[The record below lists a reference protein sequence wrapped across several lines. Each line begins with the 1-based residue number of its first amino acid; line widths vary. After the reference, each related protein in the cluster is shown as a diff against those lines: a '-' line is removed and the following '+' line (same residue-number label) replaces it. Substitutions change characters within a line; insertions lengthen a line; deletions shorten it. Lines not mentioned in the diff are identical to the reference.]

1 MTDSKITPETQSDTE
16 EKPQSSDWKVFQGTQ
31 PDAKAKLKQL
41 LSVEA
46 PGWRQFVDE
55 EQTADWKKKKK
66 KQDDQYWEK
75 LRAQANKKTR
85 DVQRGEKFRLRV
97 QSAPGAETDGASEN
111 PYKTVIE
118 AVNAALYLRRPL
130 MITGRPGSGKTS
142 LAYAL
147 AHELNLGPVLLWPI
161 TTRSSLQKALYS
173 YDAIARLQD
182 GQLNEQ
188 LIKLGDT
195 NSADQQAKT
204 QEKVAADF
212 KDIGQYIRLGPV
224 GTAFLPSD
232 IPRVLL
238 IDEIDKSDINLPNEL
253 LNLLEEGEFEV
264 PELKRLSKAGTEV
277 QTVESDDDLE
287 VSIPKGKVRCR
298 AFPIIIMTSNGER
311 DFPPAFY
318 RRCLRVRMPNPSEE
332 ALKAI
337 VEAHLGAENVK
348 RFKDVI
354 RDFSTEQDA
363 ETLSGLPTD
372 QLLNLIYLLAQ
383 QPKAASQDLS
393 QSTLKKLLF
402 NPLDSGSD
410 DTP

>member
-1 MTDSKITPETQSDTE
+1 MTDWKI
-16 EKPQSSDWKVFQGTQ
+16 FQGNQST
-31 PDAKAKLKQL
+31 AEEKLKQL

-46 PGWRQFVDE
+46 PSWRQFVDE
-55 EQTADWKKKKK
+55 EQKASWKTKEK
-66 KQDDQYWEK
+66 KQDTQYWK
-75 LRAQANKKTR
+75 QLRAQAKKKTR
-85 DVQRGEKFRLRV
+85 DVQRGDKFRLRI
-97 QSAPGAETDGASEN
+97 QSVPNPETDKLPKN
-111 PYKTVIE
+111 PYEEVIE

-161 TTRSSLQKALYS
+161 TTRSSLKNGLYS

-182 GQLNEQ
+182 GQLYEQ
-188 LIKLGDT
+188 LMKLGDS
-195 NSADQQAKT
+195 NAAQQE
-204 QEKVAADF
+204 EKQKEAAANF

-232 IPRVLL
+232 TPRVLL

-253 LNLLEEGEFEV
+253 LNLFEEGEFEI
-264 PELKRLSKAGTEV
+264 PELKRLSKAGTEI

-318 RRCLRVRMPNPSEE
+318 RRCLRVGMPNPSEE

-337 VEAHLGAENVK
+337 VEAHLGADNVK
-348 RFKDVI
+348 KFEHVI
-354 RDFSTEQDA
+354 HAFSAEQDVE
-363 ETLSGLPTD
+363 ETLAGLPTD
-372 QLLNLIYLLAQ
+372 QLLNLIYLFAK

-393 QSTLKKLLF
+393 KSTLKKLLF
-402 NPLDSGSD
+402 NPLDSTSD
-410 DTP
+410 DNA